1 MSRPVLAVMRRPML
15 ALAAGVALTAP
26 LPLAAQSWKT
36 FTSSR
41 LVTNEDRLSVSVG
54 YGAGVLRLSRGDE
67 GSLYRALFRFDE
79 ESADPVAEY
88 GNQHL
93 EVGIS
98 IHDHRGRS
106 FRGRSEGP
114 SLDLQLGPDVPAA
127 IELDFGAGRADV
139 DLTGIPVSRL
149 ELNTGASES
158 VLRIRELNPEPME
171 EAIIAVG
178 AADLRVSGLGN
189 FHTSEIEVNAGVGS
203 VVLEL
208 DGRWVENAMLSVE
221 MGLGALEIRVPES
234 LGIRVHR
241 QSRFLSTFDAE
252 RLVRNGNVYQSV
264 NWDAADRRV
273 EIDISAA
280 LGSVDIVW
288 IE

>member
-1 MSRPVLAVMRRPML
+1 MNRPML
-15 ALAAGVALTAP
+15 ALTAGVALAAP
-26 LPLAAQSWKT
+26 LPLTAQSWKT

-41 LVTNEDRLSVSVG
+41 LVTNEDRLIVEVS
-54 YGAGVLRLSRGDE
+54 YGAGVLKLSRGDE

-79 ESADPVAEY
+79 ESAEPIAEY
-88 GNQHL
+88 GNQRL
-93 EVGIS
+93 DIGIDL
-98 IHDHRGRS
+98 HGHRGRN
-106 FRGRSEGP
+106 FRGKSDGP
-114 SLDLQLGPDVPAA
+114 SLDLQLGPEVPAD
-127 IELDFGAGRADV
+127 IELEFGAGRADV

-178 AADLRVSGLGN
+178 AADLRVSGIGN
-189 FHTSEIEVNAGVGS
+189 FNTSEIEVNAGLGA

-208 DGRWVENAMLSVE
+208 DGSWVQNAMLSVE
-221 MGLGALEIRVPES
+221 MGLGALEIHVPES
-234 LGIRVHR
+234 LGIRVR
-241 QSRFLSTFDAE
+241 RKSRFLSSFDAE
-252 RLVRNGNVYQSV
+252 RLVRRGDVYESV

-273 EIDISAA
+273 EIEISAA

-288 IE
+288 ID

>member
-1 MSRPVLAVMRRPML
+1 MNRTILSLAAVV
-15 ALAAGVALTAP
+15 ALAAP
-26 LPLAAQSWKT
+26 MSLAAQSWKT

-54 YGAGVLRLSRGDE
+54 YGAGVLKLGRGDE

-79 ESADPVAEY
+79 ESADPIAEY
-88 GNQHL
+88 SDRHL

-98 IHDHRGRS
+98 IHDHHGRS
-106 FRGRSEGP
+106 FRGRSDGP
-114 SLDLQLGPDVPAA
+114 SLDLQLGPDVPAD
-127 IELDFGAGRADV
+127 IELDFGAGRANV

-158 VLRIRELNPEPME
+158 VVRMRELNPEPME

-178 AADLRVSGLGN
+178 AADLRVGGIGN
-189 FHTSEIEVNAGVGS
+189 FNTSEIEIDAGLGS

-208 DGRWVENAMLSVE
+208 DGRWAADAMLSVE

-234 LGIRVHR
+234 LGIRVRR

-252 RLVRNGNVYQSV
+252 RLVRRGNVYQSV
-264 NWDAADRRV
+264 NWDTADRRV
-273 EIDISAA
+273 EIEISAA

-288 IE
+288 ID

>member
-1 MSRPVLAVMRRPML
+1 VNRPML
-15 ALAAGVALTAP
+15 ALTAGVALAAP

-41 LVTNEDRLSVSVG
+41 LVTNEDRLSVEVS
-54 YGAGVLRLSRGDE
+54 YGAGVLKLSRGDE

-79 ESADPVAEY
+79 ESAEPIAEY
-88 GNQHL
+88 GNQRL
-93 EVGIS
+93 DVGIDF
-98 IHDHRGRS
+98 HGHRGRN
-106 FRGRSEGP
+106 FRGKSDGP
-114 SLDLQLGPDVPAA
+114 SLDLQLGPEVPAD
-127 IELDFGAGRADV
+127 IELEFGAGRADV

-178 AADLRVSGLGN
+178 AADLRVSGIGN
-189 FHTSEIEVNAGVGS
+189 FNTSEIEVNAGLGA

-208 DGRWVENAMLSVE
+208 DGRWVQNAMLSVE
-221 MGLGALEIRVPES
+221 MGLGALEIHVPES
-234 LGIRVHR
+234 LGIRVR
-241 QSRFLSTFDAE
+241 RKSRFLSSFDAE
-252 RLVRNGNVYQSV
+252 RLVRRGDVYESV

-273 EIDISAA
+273 EIEISAA

-288 IE
+288 ID

>member
-1 MSRPVLAVMRRPML
+1 MNRPML
-15 ALAAGVALTAP
+15 ALTAGVALAAP

-41 LVTNEDRLSVSVG
+41 LVTNEDRLSVEVS
-54 YGAGVLRLSRGDE
+54 YGAGVLKLNRGDE

-79 ESADPVAEY
+79 ESAEPIAEY

-93 EVGIS
+93 DVGIS
-98 IHDHRGRS
+98 FHGHRTRN
-106 FRGRSEGP
+106 FRGKSDRP
-114 SLDLQLGPDVPAA
+114 SLDLQLGPEVPAD
-127 IELDFGAGRADV
+127 IELEFGAGRADV

-178 AADLRVSGLGN
+178 AADLRVSGIGN
-189 FHTSEIEVNAGVGS
+189 FNTSEIEVNAGLGA

-208 DGRWVENAMLSVE
+208 DGSWAQNAMLSVE
-221 MGLGALEIRVPES
+221 MGLGALEIHVPES
-234 LGIRVHR
+234 LGIRVR
-241 QSRFLSTFDAE
+241 RKSRFLSSFDAE
-252 RLVRNGNVYQSV
+252 RLVRRGDVYESV

-273 EIDISAA
+273 EIEISAA

-288 IE
+288 ID

>member
-1 MSRPVLAVMRRPML
+1 MSRSIL
-15 ALAAGVALTAP
+15 ALAAGAALVAP
-26 LPLAAQSWKT
+26 LPAAAQSWKT

-41 LVTNEDRLSVSVG
+41 LVTNEERLTVSVG
-54 YGAGVLRLSRGDE
+54 YGAGVLRIGRGDE
-67 GSLYRALFRFDE
+67 GSLYTALFRFDE
-79 ESADPVAEY
+79 ETAEPIAEY
-88 GNQHL
+88 GHQHL
-93 EVGIS
+93 DVGIS
-98 IHDHRGRS
+98 LHSHRGRS
-106 FRGRSEGP
+106 FRGKSEGP
-114 SLDLQLGPDVPAA
+114 SLDLQLGPDVPAD

-158 VLRIRELNPEPME
+158 ILRIREPNPEPME

-189 FHTSEIEVNAGVGS
+189 FNTSEIEVNAGVGS

-208 DGRWVENAMLSVE
+208 DGSWVQSAMLSVD

-241 QSRFLSTFDAE
+241 ESRFLSTFDAE
-252 RLVRNGNVYQSV
+252 RLVRRGNVYQSV

-273 EIDISAA
+273 EIEISAA

>member
-1 MSRPVLAVMRRPML
+1 MIRPILSLAAVV
-15 ALAAGVALTAP
+15 ALAAP
-26 LPLAAQSWKT
+26 MSLAAQSWKT

-54 YGAGVLRLSRGDE
+54 YGAGVLKLGRGDK

-79 ESADPVAEY
+79 ESADPIAEY
-88 GNQHL
+88 GDQHL

-98 IHDHRGRS
+98 IHDHHGRS
-106 FRGRSEGP
+106 FRGRSDGP
-114 SLDLQLGPDVPAA
+114 SLDLQLGPDVPAD

-158 VLRIRELNPEPME
+158 VLRMRELNPEPME

-178 AADLRVSGLGN
+178 AADLRVSGIGN
-189 FHTSEIEVNAGVGS
+189 FNTSEIEIDAGLGS

-208 DGRWVENAMLSVE
+208 DGRWADDAMLSVE

-234 LGIRVHR
+234 LGIRVRR

-252 RLVRNGNVYQSV
+252 RLVRRGNVYQSV
-264 NWDAADRRV
+264 NWDTADRRV
-273 EIDISAA
+273 EIEISAA

-288 IE
+288 ID

>member
-1 MSRPVLAVMRRPML
+1 MSRFIL
-15 ALAAGVALTAP
+15 ALAAGVALVAP

-36 FTSSR
+36 VTSSR
-41 LVTNEDRLSVSVG
+41 LVTNEDRLTVSVG
-54 YGAGVLRLSRGDE
+54 YGAGVLKLEKGNA

-79 ESADPVAEY
+79 ESAEPFAEY
-88 GNQHL
+88 GSQHL
-93 EVGIS
+93 DVGIN
-98 IHDHRGRS
+98 IHSHRSRS

-114 SLDLQLGPDVPAA
+114 SLDLQLGPEIPAD

-158 VLRIRELNPEPME
+158 VLRVREPNPEPME
-171 EAIIAVG
+171 AAIIAVG

-189 FHTSEIEVNAGVGS
+189 FNTAEIDVNAGLGS

-208 DGRWVENAMLSVE
+208 DGSWAQSAMLSVD

-241 QSRFLSTFDAE
+241 ENRFLSTFDAE
-252 RLVRNGNVYQSV
+252 RLVRRGNVYQSL

-273 EIDISAA
+273 EIEISAA

>member
-1 MSRPVLAVMRRPML
+1 VNRPML
-15 ALAAGVALTAP
+15 ALTAGVALAAP

-41 LVTNEDRLSVSVG
+41 LVTNEDRLSVEVS
-54 YGAGVLRLSRGDE
+54 YGAGVLKLSRGDE

-79 ESADPVAEY
+79 ESAEPIAEY
-88 GNQHL
+88 GNQRL
-93 EVGIS
+93 DIGIDL
-98 IHDHRGRS
+98 HGHRGRN
-106 FRGRSEGP
+106 FRGKSDGP
-114 SLDLQLGPDVPAA
+114 SLDLQLGPEVPAD
-127 IELDFGAGRADV
+127 IELEFGAGRADV

-178 AADLRVSGLGN
+178 AADLRVSGIGN
-189 FHTSEIEVNAGVGS
+189 FNTSEIEVNAGLGA

-208 DGRWVENAMLSVE
+208 DGSWVQNAMLSVE
-221 MGLGALEIRVPES
+221 MGLGALEIHVPES
-234 LGIRVHR
+234 LGIRVR
-241 QSRFLSTFDAE
+241 RKSRFLSSFDAE
-252 RLVRNGNVYQSV
+252 RLVRRGDVYESV

-273 EIDISAA
+273 EIEISAA

-288 IE
+288 ID

>member
-1 MSRPVLAVMRRPML
+1 MIRPILSLAAVVVLAAPMS
-15 ALAAGVALTAP
+15 
-26 LPLAAQSWKT
+26 LAAQSWKT

-54 YGAGVLRLSRGDE
+54 YGAGVLKLGRGDA

-79 ESADPVAEY
+79 ESADPIAEY
-88 GNQHL
+88 GDQHL

-98 IHDHRGRS
+98 VHDHRGRS
-106 FRGRSEGP
+106 FRGRSDGP
-114 SLDLQLGPDVPAA
+114 SLDLQLGPDVPAD

-189 FHTSEIEVNAGVGS
+189 FNTSEIEIDAGLGS

-208 DGRWVENAMLSVE
+208 DGRWAEDAMLSVE

-234 LGIRVHR
+234 LGIRVRR

-252 RLVRNGNVYQSV
+252 RLVRRGNVYQSV
-264 NWDAADRRV
+264 NWDTADRRV
-273 EIDISAA
+273 EIEISAA

-288 IE
+288 ID

>member
-1 MSRPVLAVMRRPML
+1 ML
-15 ALAAGVALTAP
+15 ALAGGIALAAP
-26 LPLAAQSWKT
+26 LPLEAQSWKT

-41 LVTNEDRLSVSVG
+41 LVTNEDRITVSVG
-54 YGAGVLRLSRGDE
+54 YGAGVLKLGRGDE
-67 GSLYRALFRFDE
+67 GSLYRVLFRFDE
-79 ESADPVAEY
+79 ESAEPIAEY

-93 EVGIS
+93 DVGIS
-98 IHDHRGRS
+98 IHGHRGRS

-114 SLDLQLGPDVPAA
+114 SLDLQLGPEVPAD

-158 VLRIRELNPEPME
+158 VLRIRELNSEPME

-189 FHTSEIEVNAGVGS
+189 FNTTEIEVNAGVGS

-208 DGRWVENAMLSVE
+208 DGSWVENAMLSVE

-234 LGIRVHR
+234 LGIRVR
-241 QSRFLSTFDAE
+241 RESRFLSSFDAE
-252 RLVRNGNVYQSV
+252 RLVRRGDVYQSL

-273 EIDISAA
+273 EIEISAA

-288 IE
+288 ID